1 MHHQGVFRVPGSQA
15 EISNFKE
22 AFEYGEDPLVGLS
35 DARDINSTAGLLKLY
50 FRELGEPPFPKEVF
64 MELVKTV
71 RESKLFF
78 FLFMCTLANAW
89 GHLILISG
97 CHQYSAIFWTCFGA
111 ISRIIFFSKNL
122 FSEINQAKCT
132 HSWHFWSD
140 IFIVTDW
147 RNFCK

>member
-15 EISNFKE
+15 EINNFKE

-71 RESKLFF
+71 RESKF
-78 FLFMCTLANAW
+78 
-89 GHLILISG
+89 ILINFDLIYMWT
-97 CHQYSAIFWTCFGA
+97 HYFLMYS
-111 ISRIIFFSKNL
+111 N
-122 FSEINQAKCT
+122 
-132 HSWHFWSD
+132 D
-140 IFIVTDW
+140 IEL
-147 RNFCK
+147 RNCKYMFLV

>member
-1 MHHQGVFRVPGSQA
+1 MIGRFRPVYFFKGMHHQGVFRVPGSQA

-78 FLFMCTLANAW
+78 FLFMCTLANA
-89 GHLILISG
+89 
-97 CHQYSAIFWTCFGA
+97 
-111 ISRIIFFSKNL
+111 
-122 FSEINQAKCT
+122 
-132 HSWHFWSD
+132 
-140 IFIVTDW
+140 
-147 RNFCK
+147 